1 MYNFK
6 HNIKERIINID
17 LSNRCTLK
25 CPGCARVFFKNE
37 NPKTKIPGNDVTL
50 EQIEK
55 LANYFNGFDFCGQ
68 YSDPIFNPYFIDI
81 LKLCRTKN
89 KIAIVNVAAS
99 HRPKE
104 WFEKAF
110 NESIWDKCKWVFGI
124 DGLPEESHLYR
135 INQDGEKLFN
145 MMLLAKSKK
154 INVSWQYIPFNYNE
168 NHIQEAFEI
177 AKANNIN
184 FELMLSNRMLLNTD
198 MTPKNKKFTNNI
210 INEKK

>member
-1 MYNFK
+1 MLHPF
-6 HNIKERIINID
+6 KERIVNID

-25 CPGCARVFFKNE
+25 CPGCARVFFKDK

-81 LKLCRTKN
+81 LRLCRTKN
-89 KIAIVNVAAS
+89 KIAIVHVAAS
-99 HRPKE
+99 HRPRE

-110 NESIWDKCKWVFGI
+110 NESTWDKCKWVFGI

-145 MMLLAKSKK
+145 MMLLAKLKK
-154 INVSWQYIPFNYNE
+154 VNVSWQYIPFNYNE

-198 MTPKNKKFTNNI
+198 MTPDNKKFTNNI